1 MTLTG
6 MLCDGSIASMSDFL
20 WLGPFFIIY
29 TVTIIF
35 ILGLLIGS
43 FLNVCIYRIP
53 LGQNIAISRSHCMK
67 CGHVLK
73 WYELIPLFSWLIQ
86 GGKCRACK
94 EKISKQYPI
103 VELSNAL
110 SWMAILVVWGYRP
123 VTILY
128 CACASCMIVIS
139 VIDERTKEINL
150 GLNIFIGV
158 LGLARVALDYR
169 NWYYYLIGML
179 AVSIPFLIIVIISKE
194 RAMGLGDVYLMAA
207 AGLLLGWKHVLLATV
222 LGCALGS
229 IIHIIRMKVSKK
241 GNELAF
247 GPYLCLGIYL
257 TFLFGEPIIRWYTSF
272 IVH

>member
-1 MTLTG
+1 
-6 MLCDGSIASMSDFL
+6 MLDFL
-20 WLGPFFIIY
+20 WVGVLPLIY
-29 TVTIIF
+29 ITILVF

-53 LGQNIAISRSHCMK
+53 KGENIAISRSHCMK

-94 EKISKQYPI
+94 EKISAQYPI
-103 VELSNAL
+103 IEASNAL
-110 SWMAILVVWGYRP
+110 VWM
-123 VTILY
+123 TILFIWGLRIETIIY
-128 CACASCMIVIS
+128 CACASVMIVIS

-150 GLNIFIGV
+150 GLNLFIGF
-158 LGLARVALDYR
+158 LGLTRVFTDYK
-169 NWYYYLIGML
+169 NWLYYLIGL
-179 AVSIPFLIIVIISKE
+179 FAVSVPFLLIVIISKE
-194 RAMGLGDVYLMAA
+194 RAMGLGDVYLMAG

-229 IIHIIRMKVSKK
+229 VIHLIRMRVSKK
-241 GNELAF
+241 GSELAF

-257 TFLFGEPIIRWYTSF
+257 TFLFGNPILDWYIKF
-272 IVH
+272 LKH

>member
-1 MTLTG
+1 
-6 MLCDGSIASMSDFL
+6 MLDFL
-20 WLGPFFIIY
+20 WVGVLPLIYISILVFI
-29 TVTIIF
+29 F
-35 ILGLLIGS
+35 GLLIGS

-53 LGQNIAISRSHCMK
+53 KGENIAISRSHCMK

-94 EKISKQYPI
+94 EKISVQYPI
-103 VELSNAL
+103 IEASNAL
-110 SWMAILVVWGYRP
+110 VWMTIFFIWGLR
-123 VTILY
+123 VETILY
-128 CACASCMIVIS
+128 CACASVMIVIS

-150 GLNIFIGV
+150 GLNLFIGF
-158 LGLARVALDYR
+158 LGFVRIVSDYR
-169 NWYYYLIGML
+169 NWFYYLIGFL
-179 AVSIPFLIIVIISKE
+179 VVSIPFLLIVVVSKE

-229 IIHIIRMKVSKK
+229 IIHLIRMKAFKK

-247 GPYLCLGIYL
+247 GPYLCLGVYL
-257 TFLFGEPIIRWYTSF
+257 TFLFGNPILDWYISF
-272 IVH
+272 LKH

>member
-1 MTLTG
+1 
-6 MLCDGSIASMSDFL
+6 MLDFL
-20 WLGPFFIIY
+20 WLGVFPIIY
-29 TVTIIF
+29 ITILVF

-53 LGQNIAISRSHCMK
+53 KGENIAISRSHCMK

-73 WYELIPLFSWLIQ
+73 WYELIPLFSWIIQ
-86 GGKCRACK
+86 GGKCRSCK
-94 EKISKQYPI
+94 DKISVQYPI
-103 VELSNAL
+103 IEACNAL
-110 SWMAILVVWGYRP
+110 VWMTILFVWGLRWE
-123 VTILY
+123 TILY
-128 CACASCMIVIS
+128 CACASVMIVIS

-150 GLNIFIGV
+150 GLNLFIGG
-158 LGLARVALDYR
+158 LGIVRLFIDYK
-169 NWYYYLIGML
+169 NWYYYVIGML
-179 AVSIPFLIIVIISKE
+179 AVSIPFLIIVIVFKE
-194 RAMGLGDVYLMAA
+194 RVMGFGDVYFMAA

-272 IVH
+272 IIH